1 MTLVT
6 LAYTHAIY
14 TCHMSRHVYTCKWP
28 WAAFSTLIGHIWAH
42 VEPICINVSHVTM
55 FVWRDQLC
63 LSFFASKWLTLFVR
77 IANEENKRQDS
88 HRHNSSLQASSGCF
102 KVFNPAIKP
111 QIVTNQLPFYGFSP
125 ENAVPRRMRHAGTW
139 PCQLR
144 LLGVWEQGRPGTII

>member
-1 MTLVT
+1 MRYHWYIMTLVT
-6 LAYTHAIY
+6 LVYTHAIY

-111 QIVTNQLPFYGFSP
+111 QLSSTCCP
-125 ENAVPRRMRHAGTW
+125 EVWCAQERCTMMCSHAHGSIW
-139 PCQLR
+139 KSSQ
-144 LLGVWEQGRPGTII
+144 V